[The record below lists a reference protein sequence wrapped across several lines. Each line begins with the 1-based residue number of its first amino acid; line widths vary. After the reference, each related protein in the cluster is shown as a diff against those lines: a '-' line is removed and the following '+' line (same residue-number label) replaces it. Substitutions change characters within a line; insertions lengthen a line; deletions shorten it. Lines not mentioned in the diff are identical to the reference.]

1 MYSMIMT
8 SDADASNKA
17 NEPEQMFRSMFN
29 QGDGNEFIRKD
40 ELVKTAISEIGS
52 ARVIMER

>member
-1 MYSMIMT
+1 MIMT
-8 SDADASNKA
+8 SDADTSNKA

-40 ELVKTAISEIGS
+40 ELVKTAVSEIGS

>member
-1 MYSMIMT
+1 MIMT
-8 SDADASNKA
+8 SDADTSNKA
-17 NEPEQMFRSMFN
+17 NEREQMFRSMFN

-40 ELVKTAISEIGS
+40 ELVKTAFSEIGS